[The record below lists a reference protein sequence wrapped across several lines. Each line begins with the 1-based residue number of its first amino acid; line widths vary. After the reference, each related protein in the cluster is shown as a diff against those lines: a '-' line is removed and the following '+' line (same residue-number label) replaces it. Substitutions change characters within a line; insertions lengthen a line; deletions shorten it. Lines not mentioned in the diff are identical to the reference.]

1 MRRTFAIGDIHGC
14 RPLLAGLLK
23 KIRPDSDQ
31 DTLIILGDFINRGPD
46 SRGTVELLLEL
57 KRQFRHLIL
66 LRGNHEQMLL
76 DFLDG
81 RNQGLFLAVGGR
93 ETLASYGA
101 DPSTAASTAWL
112 PPEHLALLADLPTCY
127 ENEHGIYVH
136 AGLQPGVN
144 LAGQSSE
151 WLLWAR
157 DDFIESD
164 HDFGKRVIFGHTP
177 FADPL
182 VMANKIG
189 IDTGAVYGGRLTC
202 LLLPELKFV
211 SVVAA
216 AGTIFPGE
224 SKVSRNN

>member
-14 RPLLAGLLK
+14 SSLLAELLK
-23 KIRPDSDQ
+23 RISPDPQ
-31 DTLIILGDFINRGPD
+31 GDTLVILGDFINRGPD

-76 DFLDG
+76 DYLDG
-81 RNQGLFLAVGGR
+81 RHQGLFLAVGGR

-101 DPSTAASTAWL
+101 DPAAVASTSWL

-136 AGLQPGVN
+136 AGLQPGVH
-144 LAGQSSE
+144 LTGQSPE

-157 DDFIESD
+157 DDFIRSN

-182 VMANKIG
+182 VTANRIG

-211 SVVAA
+211 SVAA
-216 AGTIFPGE
+216 TGSYSWG
-224 SKVSRNN
+224 RHQR